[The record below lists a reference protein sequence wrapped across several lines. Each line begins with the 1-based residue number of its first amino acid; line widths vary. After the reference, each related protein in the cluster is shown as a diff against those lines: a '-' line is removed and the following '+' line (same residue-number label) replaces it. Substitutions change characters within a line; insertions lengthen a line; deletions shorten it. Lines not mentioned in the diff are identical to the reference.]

1 MSRIK
6 QAIKSIFYSVNLYY
20 QSSGLLIVLYL
31 TLYLLSTSF
40 SLFHSFS
47 LKCILDGL
55 TDEQLRLNS
64 VILWAVLYFLSI
76 FLLRVNSSATSI
88 TGDCCIKKAE
98 LLYDCRLA
106 DKLSKLPLS
115 YIDSSVGRDMIDDVR
130 YSRGSSVYLV
140 SRLILIIT
148 SIYSFVVTFSILVGF
163 NIWLSIILLMLT
175 IPGALLSDYFERKS
189 DKLRCELAPD
199 NRKFS
204 YYRWMLTDAWPAKDV
219 RMYNLTDAIS
229 ARYNEEKTAYI
240 AANKRLEKKAV
251 KSLILADI
259 IRHSG
264 EFALVVFSVFEA
276 IKGHISIGD
285 VALYTGFALT
295 VGNSFEIILRYT
307 VMIIGLDTERM
318 ERVFEFYNIKTY
330 DQSKPT
336 RELNEFQS
344 VTFENVFFKYPYTEK
359 YVLSGV
365 SFTLN
370 KGDKLSIVG
379 INGSGKS
386 TIIKLMLGLYNVDSG
401 RILVNGYPMS
411 DYDIS
416 DVRRMFSVLFQNFVQ
431 YPLTLRENVSLSDST
446 NMENDNDIETA
457 LVQSGV
463 YDELQPKLENGLNSF
478 MTRQFDN
485 KGTELSRGQWQKIA
499 ISRAYFKKAPVIIF
513 DEPSAALDAEAENRI
528 FRNFEDI
535 TEGKTGIMIS
545 HRISS
550 ARISNKI
557 IVLDNGIITEQGT
570 HEELL
575 AHEGL
580 YSKLYNLQRDKY
592 SVKEVD

>member
-1 MSRIK
+1 MSRLK
-6 QAIKSIFYSVNLYY
+6 QAIKSISYSVKLYY
-20 QSSGLLIVLYL
+20 QSSGLMMVLYL
-31 TLYLLSTSF
+31 TLYLLSASF

-55 TDEQLRLNS
+55 TNAELRLNS
-64 VILWAVLYFLSI
+64 VILWSALYFLSI

-115 YIDSSVGRDMIDDVR
+115 YIDSSFGRNMIDDVR

-140 SRLILIIT
+140 SRLILVIT
-148 SIYSFVVTFSILVGF
+148 SIYSFAVTFLILARF

-175 IPGALLSDYFERKS
+175 VPGVLLKDYFERKS
-189 DKLRCELAPD
+189 DKLRRRLAPD
-199 NRKFS
+199 KRKFS

-219 RMYNLTDAIS
+219 RMYNLTDAIT
-229 ARYNEEKTAYI
+229 ARYDEEKDAYI
-240 AANKRLEKKAV
+240 AANKRLAKKAV
-251 KSLILADI
+251 KSLIFADI
-259 IRHSG
+259 IGHGG
-264 EFALVVFSVFEA
+264 EIALVVFSVLEA

-285 VALYTGFALT
+285 VGLYTGFAIT
-295 VGNSFEIILRYT
+295 VGSSFKNIMLFGA
-307 VMIIGLDTERM
+307 MIVGSDAEKM
-318 ERVFEFYNIKTY
+318 KRVFEFYNIKTCN
-330 DQSKPT
+330 QSKPA
-336 RELNEFQS
+336 RELNQ
-344 VTFENVFFKYPYTEK
+344 FESIAFEDVYFKYPYTEK

-411 DYDIS
+411 DYDIG

-431 YPLTLRENVSLSDST
+431 YPLTLRENVSLSDSA
-446 NMENDNDIETA
+446 NMENDSDIKAA
-457 LVQSGV
+457 LVKSGI

-478 MTRQFDN
+478 MARQFDN

-499 ISRAYFKKAPVIIF
+499 IARAYFKKAPVIIF

-528 FRNFEDI
+528 FCSFEDMA
-535 TEGKTGIMIS
+535 EGKTGIMIS

-550 ARISNKI
+550 AKISSKI
-557 IVLDNGIITEQGT
+557 IVLDNGRIMEQGT

-575 AHEGL
+575 ALKGL
-580 YSKLYNLQRDKY
+580 YSKLYNRQREKY
-592 SVKEVD
+592 SVKEGD